1 MVHRGSLNN
10 VAVDVLGNVRVCF
23 FELEFWKRKHVKCR
37 AQELQPAAQ
46 CTQTFGQIR
55 GNSHASPLPSRS
67 NKGLYDRWCN
77 LCPSEAPVSARVG

>member
-37 AQELQPAAQ
+37 ATAGGTVYLD
-46 CTQTFGQIR
+46 F
-55 GNSHASPLPSRS
+55 RS
-67 NKGLYDRWCN
+67 N
-77 LCPSEAPVSARVG
+77 